1 LFGAFDAADCWLQA
15 RNQARTTSLIRLIGF
30 VVGALARCLLI
41 LSEASVEWF
50 AAVVLLESA
59 VVAAMYY
66 RLLLSHGLA
75 PSLSKVSMVE
85 FKHLVVT
92 GKMMVLSGLTVA
104 IYSKIDVLVV
114 GALLSKE
121 AVGAYAIAAS
131 MCAAWNMVG
140 MSVAQAW
147 APRISESR
155 TQSQL
160 AYVRSMRQLLLTILA
175 LSLAGS
181 AFLSW
186 TAGLIFS
193 LLLGPSYANGAA
205 VFSVLVWSSVFV
217 FTGVATSQIIVNE
230 RIYWVSML
238 RTVIGLMFCI
248 VVICFAPANWSTVDF
263 AYLMVWTS
271 ALATLSIA
279 FSAKAR
285 NTLRQVLSPA

>member
-1 LFGAFDAADCWLQA
+1 
-15 RNQARTTSLIRLIGF
+15 
-30 VVGALARCLLI
+30 
-41 LSEASVEWF
+41 
-50 AAVVLLESA
+50 
-59 VVAAMYY
+59 
-66 RLLLSHGLA
+66 
-75 PSLSKVSMVE
+75 MVE

-92 GKMMVLSGLTVA
+92 GKMMVLSGLAVA
-104 IYSKIDVLVV
+104 LYSKIDVLVV

-155 TQSQL
+155 IQSQL

-181 AFLSW
+181 AFLSL

-193 LLLGPSYANGAA
+193 LLLGPSYVNGAE

-248 VVICFAPANWSTVDF
+248 LVFCFAPSNWSTVDF
-263 AYLMVWTS
+263 AYLMVCTS